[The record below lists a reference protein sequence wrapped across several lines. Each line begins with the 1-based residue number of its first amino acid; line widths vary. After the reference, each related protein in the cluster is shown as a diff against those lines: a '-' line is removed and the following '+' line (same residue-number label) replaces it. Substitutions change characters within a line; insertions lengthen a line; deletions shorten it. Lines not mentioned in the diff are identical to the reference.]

1 MHNKLSA
8 KDGSYKWKLLSKE
21 EKKIYDKLA
30 KFTEEL
36 RKKWYKALSPPVKRV
51 LMKSRK
57 VKSVGK
63 LRRAEL
69 LQISDE
75 LQEAL
80 KEGPESDRVTWRK
93 ILENARVDQEHP
105 SDREVSGNEFDEDD
119 IGKDESSGNDEH
131 DKDDELK

>member
-1 MHNKLSA
+1 
-8 KDGSYKWKLLSKE
+8 
-21 EKKIYDKLA
+21 
-30 KFTEEL
+30 
-36 RKKWYKALSPPVKRV
+36 
-51 LMKSRK
+51 MKSRK

-93 ILENARVDQEHP
+93 ILENAVLTK
-105 SDREVSGNEFDEDD
+105 S
-119 IGKDESSGNDEH
+119 
-131 DKDDELK
+131 